1 MQFAAVLNE
10 KKKRIRELEKEIAAL
25 KRSSGKGNSAGPSK
39 VQYQKACYECTVIIV
54 DEPSFQHIRCK
65 TTQCKAMHGTR
76 A

>member
-54 DEPSFQHIRCK
+54 DEPSFQQLNTHQMQDN
-65 TTQCKAMHGTR
+65 TM
-76 A
+76 